1 MRRLGTALALLGG
14 LALAVAAMP
23 AALAHEHP
31 SGITDLVTPAV
42 VRVEATAKVD
52 ITLLDHLGELVHVER
67 SYEVPIGSGTG
78 TVVNPDG
85 AVVTLTRVVETGK
98 DVAVYAANRIFA
110 EHHKVKIP
118 DDFERHKLGDDKLD
132 HHLQECYPPKSSTA
146 TCIADVSTEI
156 RIFPNIAPADAEGFR
171 AEIARAGDGPDSPAV
186 LVPVGRADGGAG
198 MPTAPLAA
206 KVPDKEGSPVA
217 VAGFTGR
224 PAADRPET
232 VEIAHL
238 QAGGAGD
245 GGRRFKDP
253 EGKADEPVK
262 LGALVDKGL
271 LGGPVIEDK
280 KGEVVGLLVGGGKE
294 ARMIGVREITTALAE
309 AKAPARR
316 GPIDAAFEQ
325 ALTRFHTGYYG
336 DAVPAFQRVLDLYPG
351 HVVAAA
357 HLKTSQAKR
366 GTAEDE
372 GTRRAA
378 ADEDAGGG
386 GVPLWPFL
394 AGGGVLVAAVAA
406 GALLL
411 WRRGAAQDPDPA
423 EAGTVETGVPVPE
436 PPVVI
441 PRRPPVDEGANP
453 TVVVGRSFPALP
465 KIAPG
470 DPPTGPGGPSAAPGG
485 PSTGP
490 GRPVLVARDPGRPE
504 GTAPNGGDT
513 APGAGAGAAGTNPGA
528 AVQKYCTACGMRL
541 GHAHRFCGFC
551 GHPAEA

>member
-42 VRVEATAKVD
+42 VRVEATAKAD

-78 TVVNPDG
+78 TVVNPEG
-85 AVVTLTRVVETGK
+85 AVVTLTRVVKTDK
-98 DVAVYAANRIFA
+98 DIAVYAANRIFA

-118 DDFERHKLGDDKLD
+118 GDFERHKLSDDKLD
-132 HHLQECYPPKSSTA
+132 HHLQECYPPKSATA
-146 TCIADVSTEI
+146 TCIVDVTTEI

-171 AEIARAGDGPDSPAV
+171 AEVARAGDEPDGPAV
-186 LVPVGRADGGAG
+186 LVPTGRADGGAG
-198 MPTAPLAA
+198 LPTAPLAA

-238 QAGGAGD
+238 QAGGGGGSGD

-294 ARMIGVREITTALAE
+294 ARMIGVREIATALAE
-309 AKAPARR
+309 AKVPARR

-325 ALTRFHTGYYG
+325 ALTRFHTRYYG
-336 DAVPAFQRVLDLYPG
+336 DAVPAFQRVLELYPG

-372 GTRRAA
+372 GTKRAA
-378 ADEDAGGG
+378 AGERAGTGAG
-386 GVPLWPFL
+386 MPLWPFV
-394 AGGGVLVAAVAA
+394 AGGAVLVAAVAA

-411 WRRGAAQDPDPA
+411 WRRGAAQAPDPA
-423 EAGTVETGVPVPE
+423 EAGTVETGAPVPE
-436 PPVVI
+436 PPIAI

-465 KIAPG
+465 KIVPG
-470 DPPTGPGGPSAAPGG
+470 DAPTGSGG
-485 PSTGP
+485 PSTGS
-490 GRPVLVARDPGRPE
+490 GGPVLVARGPGRPD

-513 APGAGAGAAGTNPGA
+513 GPGTAGTGTNPGA